1 MREDARQRT
10 ILLTAGAA
18 AVIWIGLK
26 IAPLM
31 EGGLPGVLSGWGEV
45 FRYPFRISLCRYTL
59 RTVVLLLAVYGAAAG
74 SFFEGRRNL
83 RIGEEHGSAKWGS
96 PRAVNRVY
104 AGHGNEGN
112 KALTRNVSLGLDS
125 RRHRRNL
132 NVLVCG
138 GSGSGKTRY
147 YAKANV
153 LEAKDCSLILLDP
166 KGELL
171 RDTGDLLRRKGYT
184 VKVLDLIHM
193 ERSHCYNPFVYLKDD
208 NDVQR
213 LVTNLFSNTSAAKGR
228 TSDPFWD
235 QAAMMLLS
243 ALIFYLK
250 YRAYER
256 EQNFP
261 MILEMIRAGDVK
273 ENNDNYRSPLDL
285 LFDKLESEEPD
296 HIALKYYRSYRS
308 GAAKTL
314 KSIQITLLA
323 RLEKYN
329 LDTLAGISMYDE
341 LELDLVGERKTAVFA
356 VIPDNDSSFNFVV
369 GMLYTQLFQQLYY
382 RADTFY
388 GGRLPVHVHFLMDE
402 FANVALPTS
411 FDKLL
416 STMRS
421 REISVSIIIQ
431 NMAQLKTLFEKQWES
446 ITGNCDTF
454 LYLGG
459 NEESTHEYVSK
470 LLGRETIEEA
480 QDSESKGKTGSRSKS
495 WHKTGRELMTPDEVR
510 KMDNRYALLFIRGE
524 RPVRDLKCDILRH
537 RDLCFTADGGGQAYR
552 YGEDHRSR
560 AAVWEIPPDEAKEE
574 LGAEK
579 HETLVLIERDLEAA
593 LETFDKERRKENEQR
608 EQKPEGSEE
617 KTDPADTDRTGGGDP
632 DPGSADPGGGVS
644 GGSHRGDQQ
653 PE

>member
-1 MREDARQRT
+1 M
-10 ILLTAGAA
+10 
-18 AVIWIGLK
+18 
-26 IAPLM
+26 
-31 EGGLPGVLSGWGEV
+31 
-45 FRYPFRISLCRYTL
+45 
-59 RTVVLLLAVYGAAAG
+59 
-74 SFFEGRRNL
+74 
-83 RIGEEHGSAKWGS
+83 
-96 PRAVNRVY
+96 
-104 AGHGNEGN
+104 
-112 KALTRNVSLGLDS
+112 
-125 RRHRRNL
+125 
-132 NVLVCG
+132 
-138 GSGSGKTRY
+138 
-147 YAKANV
+147 
-153 LEAKDCSLILLDP
+153 
-166 KGELL
+166 
-171 RDTGDLLRRKGYT
+171 
-184 VKVLDLIHM
+184 LDLIHM

-470 LLGRETIEEA
+470 LLGRETIEVV
-480 QDSESKGKTGSRSKS
+480 QSGESKGRSGSSSKS
-495 WHKTGRELMTPDEVR
+495 WHKAGRELMTPDEVR

-579 HETLVLIERDLEAA
+579 HETLVLTERDLEAA
-593 LETFDKERRKENEQR
+593 LETFEKERSKQNEQR
-608 EQKPEGSEE
+608 EQKPEDSEE
-617 KTDPADTDRTGGGDP
+617 KTDPADTDRPGGGDP